1 MQHTIPVPTLVEK
14 IGPRVNGMVGA
25 IEACVHCGFCLPTCP
40 TYQVLNEE
48 MDSPRGRIILM
59 KAVLEGD
66 LEYQDVKPFID
77 QCLGCLACITA
88 CPSGVQYNELVSPF
102 RALVNE
108 ETKSGFVENL
118 QHKFIINTL
127 PYPERFRTLIKTG
140 RISKAIKPIVPNE
153 YKDLL
158 DLIPDSLTESDPIPE
173 IVPVTGVPRGR
184 VGLLLGC
191 VNKVL
196 GQRINWS
203 TIRVLNRNGVEVIIP
218 KDQVCCGAL
227 SLHVGEF
234 EQAKNFARRNMQA
247 FPDNLDAIISNA
259 AGCGSAMKEY
269 QMLFSGMEE
278 EREAADFV
286 RKVMDVS
293 EYLCQIE
300 LEPFPEVSHSYR
312 IAYQDACHLSHA
324 QKVNQAPRDLIS
336 QIPNILLIEINEPE
350 ICCGSAGIYNIEHP
364 AIAYQ
369 LGEKKINNIVT
380 TNADIVVTGNIGC
393 CVQIQTHF
401 RDRAHNIPVYHTLE
415 LLDKAYAGNL

>member
-1 MQHTIPVPTLVEK
+1 MQHTIPVPNLVDR

-59 KAVLEGD
+59 KSVLEGD
-66 LEYQDVKPFID
+66 LAYQDVKPFID
-77 QCLGCLACITA
+77 QCLGCLACMTA
-88 CPSGVQYNELVSPF
+88 CPSGVQYNELLSPF
-102 RALVNE
+102 RALVKN

-118 QHKFIINTL
+118 QHNFIVKTL
-127 PYPERFRTLIKTG
+127 PYPDRFRTVIKTG
-140 RISKAIKPIVPNE
+140 KITKALKPIVPNE

-158 DLIPDSLTESDPIPE
+158 DLIPDSISESDPIPE
-173 IVPVTGVPRGR
+173 IVPVKGEPLAR

-191 VNKVL
+191 VNQVL

-203 TIRVLNRNGVEVIIP
+203 TIRVLNKNGVEVLIP

-234 EQAKNFARRNMQA
+234 DQAQDFARRNMQV
-247 FPDNLDAIISNA
+247 FPDDLDAIISNA

-269 QMLFSGMEE
+269 QMLFAGMEE
-278 EREAADFV
+278 ENQAAEFV
-286 RKVMDVS
+286 SKVMDVS
-293 EYLCQIE
+293 EYLCQMDLIE
-300 LEPFPEVSHSYR
+300 MPQASQSYK

-336 QIPNILLIEINEPE
+336 KIPNISLVEIGEPE
-350 ICCGSAGIYNIEHP
+350 LCCGSAGIYNIEHP
-364 AIAYQ
+364 EIANQ
-369 LGEKKINNIVT
+369 LGEKKINNILK
-380 TNADIVVTGNIGC
+380 TNADMVVTGNIGC
-393 CVQIQTHF
+393 CVQIQTHLKMGA
-401 RDRAHNIPVYHTLE
+401 DSIPVYHTLE
-415 LLDKAYAGNL
+415 LLDKAYAGDL